1 MRPFDSIALVSP
13 APFDVQTEEIEGG
26 IRVFTVHGELDM
38 NTAPELEEA
47 LGTALEDEEAAV
59 MLDLSDCEFIDST
72 GIALIVR
79 TWQRLD
85 RDAGNGGKGKFI
97 LCCVNHQVRRL
108 LKITGVESSIS
119 LHEQRGAALDALR
132 G

>member
-1 MRPFDSIALVSP
+1 MDP
-13 APFDVQTEEIEGG
+13 APFDVQSEELEGG
-26 IRVFTVHGELDM
+26 VLAFTVRGELDM
-38 NTAPELEEA
+38 NTAPELEN
-47 LGTALEDEEAAV
+47 ALEQAPGDEESSI
-59 MLDLSDCEFIDST
+59 MLDLSQCEFIDST

-85 RDAGNGGKGKFI
+85 REGGSGGKGHVV
-97 LCCVNHQVRRL
+97 LCCINSQVRRL

-119 LHEQRGAALDALR
+119 LYEERAAALAHLR

>member
-1 MRPFDSIALVSP
+1 MSP
-13 APFDVQTEEIEGG
+13 AAFDVQTEELDGA
-26 IRVFTVHGELDM
+26 IRVFTVRGELDM
-38 NTAPELEEA
+38 NTAPELEAALEEA
-47 LGTALEDEEAAV
+47 LADENAAV

-79 TWQRLD
+79 TWQQLD
-85 RDAGNGGKGKFI
+85 SSAGNGGKGRFV

-119 LHEQRGAALDALR
+119 MHQQRDAALSQLR
-132 G
+132 D

>member
-1 MRPFDSIALVSP
+1 VSP
-13 APFDVQTEEIEGG
+13 VTFEVESEALEDG
-26 IRVFTVHGELDM
+26 IRAFTVRGELDVS
-38 NTAPELEEA
+38 TAPQLERKLEQA
-47 LGTALEDEEAAV
+47 LADSGASI
-59 MLDLSDCEFIDST
+59 MLDLSECEFIDST

-85 RDAGNGGKGKFI
+85 RKAGGGGEGRLV
-97 LCCVNHQVRRL
+97 LCSHNHQVRRL

-119 LHEQRGAALDALR
+119 MHDQRAAALAELR

>member
-1 MRPFDSIALVSP
+1 MSP
-13 APFDVQTEEIEGG
+13 APFDVQTEEIDGG

-38 NTAPELEEA
+38 NTAPELEQ
-47 LGTALEDEEAAV
+47 ALEVALTDEEAAV

-119 LHEQRGAALDALR
+119 LHEQREAALDALR